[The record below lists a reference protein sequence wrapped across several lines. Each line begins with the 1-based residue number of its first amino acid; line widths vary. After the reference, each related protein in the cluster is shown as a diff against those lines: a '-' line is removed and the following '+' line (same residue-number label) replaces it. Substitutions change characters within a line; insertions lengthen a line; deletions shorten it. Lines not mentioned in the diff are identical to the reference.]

1 MAVWLVTGI
10 VWFFIYAGTFNYIIR
25 KKDIVILG
33 REKEGEVEEE
43 SESFIGKMA
52 GQSNTRVEG
61 IITALGGAHNVATV
75 DNCMTRLRLSVHDK
89 SLVDMSKKTWQKL
102 GALDVVDAGGNNIQ
116 AIYGASVSNVKI
128 QLEDYLEAFPAN
140 RINRQIP

>member
-43 SESFIGKMA
+43 GESFIGKMA

-61 IITALGGAHNVATV
+61 IIAALGGAHNVATV
-75 DNCMTRLRLSVHDK
+75 DNCMTRLRYPYMT
-89 SLVDMSKKTWQKL
+89 SL
-102 GALDVVDAGGNNIQ
+102 
-116 AIYGASVSNVKI
+116 
-128 QLEDYLEAFPAN
+128 
-140 RINRQIP
+140 